1 MKYSRA
7 ESYGFY
13 DTRYFEMQI
22 LTYAHCPSPAAAPI
36 DRRMLTL
43 SIIEYLMVIIKFE
56 KCSTLSHFCGPP
68 TDTRE
73 DSHDFEV

>member
-1 MKYSRA
+1 MKYSHA

-36 DRRMLTL
+36 DRRALTL
-43 SIIEYLMVIIKFE
+43 LIIEYLMVIIKFE
-56 KCSTLSHFCGPP
+56 KSWTWSHFFSHR
-68 TDTRE
+68 TDTQE
-73 DSHDFEV
+73 DFKV